1 MGREDTIGKG
11 TTEDV
16 SNKLMEI
23 ARGITWEH
31 RCCHQSLVK
40 KCKDSCLGK
49 KADTAFQVKRTGL
62 RLGLNDFAFLKT
74 IFRQSSP
81 QSFKIYLLS

>member
-23 ARGITWEH
+23 ARRITWEH

-40 KCKDSCLGK
+40 KCKDSWLGK
-49 KADTAFQVKRTGL
+49 RADTAFQVKRTG
-62 RLGLNDFAFLKT
+62 
-74 IFRQSSP
+74 
-81 QSFKIYLLS
+81 